1 MYARKEQIMSHDAI
15 DRSAISILPV
25 VPEWPNAGGRRIVF
39 LLDTSSATEATILQ
53 RWIAQNC
60 ALNKT
65 LRVDTAPL
73 PPSRRR
79 KKNPNF
85 AAKLEMALHAD
96 DDPLLAPLRIAW
108 LPKEVAGARKVRF
121 RDLLTF
127 RDPRD
132 PSWIREKWTLRF
144 QPDRCRIVC
153 GQPAPLSELNRR
165 WLETNATPDTSMRN
179 FIYFVALQAGLAL
192 ERAERQ
198 LRGMRYKVPRFI
210 HEDLLGSA
218 RFRSGLSSICREHGK
233 SETRALR
240 DAKRYLKEIAATHSP
255 FVIDLAAR
263 LIRWLHTRSYS
274 NLSYDQEGLSKIYA
288 LAQRRPVI
296 FLPSHKSNL
305 DHLVLQYVLY
315 ENGHPPNHTAGGINM
330 NFFPIGALLRRS
342 GTFFIRRSF
351 RNNYIYKFVLRQY
364 VEYLI
369 ENRFPLEWYIE
380 GGRSRS
386 GKLLPPRFGMLAY
399 VVDAYRCGR
408 SEDVI
413 LVPVSIAYDQIPDVC
428 DYTEEQRG
436 AKKQKE
442 NLGWFVRALRNL
454 RQKNGEIHLRFAAP
468 ISLREHLGSPSV
480 CSETHGDS
488 PDLGIQKLG
497 FEVCVRINR
506 VTPITPIS
514 LVTLSLLSADD
525 RALSLEEIRLELCD
539 ILTYVAQRNL
549 PTTIPLQLHSE
560 ASICEILQPLI
571 RNGIVTCFSEG
582 QENVYAIE
590 AGAYLSAAYYRNT
603 IIHFFLTGAILELA
617 LLGAM
622 RKTKEDP
629 VTRFWSETLAIRDL
643 LKFEFFFAD
652 KESFHREIRSELL
665 LLDSHWENLLR
676 QGAEGVR
683 TLLQRIRP
691 LKAHLVLRPFFAA
704 YRIVGDALEKHEIR
718 TKIDEENF
726 LASCLALG
734 KQYRLQQRIRS
745 SESLSKVLFATALD
759 LARNRN
765 LLTTSTDIAARRTQF
780 AKEIRDVLH
789 RTDTIQALSVS
800 RRAGL
805 IE

>member
-1 MYARKEQIMSHDAI
+1 MGHDEI
-15 DRSAISILPV
+15 GRSVIPVLPIT
-25 VPEWPNAGGRRIVF
+25 PDWPDAGGRRILF
-39 LLDTSSATEATILQ
+39 LLDASSATEAAILHK
-53 RWIAQNC
+53 WIAQNRM
-60 ALNKT
+60 LDT
-65 LRVDTAPL
+65 TTHIDTAPL
-73 PPSRRR
+73 PASRRR
-79 KKNPNF
+79 KKNPVF
-85 AAKLEMALHAD
+85 ATQLETALQAD

-108 LPKEVAGARKVRF
+108 LPREVAGVREVRF
-121 RDLLTF
+121 RDILTF

-153 GQPAPLSELNRR
+153 GQPAPLSELRR
-165 WLETNATPDTSMRN
+165 RCLEANESSVTPVRSLVD
-179 FIYFVALQAGLAL
+179 FVALQAGLAL

-198 LRGMRYKVPRFI
+198 LRGMRYKVPRFV
-210 HEDLLGSA
+210 HEDLLGST
-218 RFRSGLSSICREHGK
+218 RFRSGLAAICREHGK
-233 SETRALR
+233 SEAGALR

-263 LIRWLHTRSYS
+263 LIRWLYTRSYS
-274 NLSYDQEGLSKIYA
+274 NLCYDQEALAKIYA

-305 DHLVLQYVLY
+305 DHLVLQYALY

-330 NFFPIGALLRRS
+330 NFFPIGPLLRRS

-351 RNNYIYKFVLRQY
+351 RDNYVYKFVLRQY

-399 VVDAYRCGR
+399 VVNAYRCKR

-413 LVPVSIAYDQIPDVC
+413 LVPISIAYDQIPDVG

-442 NLGWFVRALRNL
+442 SFGWFVRTLRSL
-454 RQKNGEIHLRFAAP
+454 RRKNGEIHLQFATP
-468 ISLREHLGSPSV
+468 ISLRERLGPPSV
-480 CSETHGDS
+480 YSETHGDT
-488 PDLGIQKLG
+488 PDLEIQKLG
-497 FEVCVRINR
+497 FEVCVQINR

-514 LVTLSLLSADD
+514 LVTLSLLSVDD
-525 RALSLEEIRLELCD
+525 RALSLEEIRIELCD
-539 ILTYVAQRNL
+539 ILAYVTQHNL
-549 PTTIPLQLHSE
+549 PTTVPLQLHSE
-560 ASICEILQPLI
+560 ASICEALHPLVT
-571 RNGIVTCFSEG
+571 NGIVTCFSEG

-590 AGAYLSAAYYRNT
+590 ADAYLSAAYYRNT

-617 LLGAM
+617 LIGAM
-622 RKTKEDP
+622 RKGQEDP
-629 VTRFWSETLAIRDL
+629 VMRFWSEILEIRDL

-652 KESFHREIRSELL
+652 KETFQAEIRRELS
-665 LLDSHWENLLR
+665 LLDADWENALR
-676 QGAEGVR
+676 QSTEGVR

-704 YRIVGDALEKHEIR
+704 YRVVGDALEKHEVR
-718 TKIDEENF
+718 AKIDEEDF
-726 LASCLALG
+726 LISCLALG

-765 LLTTSTDIAARRTQF
+765 LLAPAPDIAARRMQF
-780 AKEIRDVLH
+780 AKEIRDILH

-805 IE
+805 VK